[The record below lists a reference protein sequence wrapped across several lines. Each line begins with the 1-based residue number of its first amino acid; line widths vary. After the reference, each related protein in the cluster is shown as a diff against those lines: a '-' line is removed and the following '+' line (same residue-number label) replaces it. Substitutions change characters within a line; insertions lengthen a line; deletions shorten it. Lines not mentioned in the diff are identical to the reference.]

1 MRFHWKW
8 RVGIGGKL
16 PEMSPF
22 EALEIPTTMDHGNS
36 EFENTRFVF
45 SKCELSGITSLDLY
59 TS

>member
-1 MRFHWKW
+1 M
-8 RVGIGGKL
+8 GIGGKL

-36 EFENTRFVF
+36 EIENTRFVF

-59 TS
+59 TH